1 MHGIPGASSVE
12 KDRLVRANVH
22 RPIGNLHLDVRVLSS
37 RSINYIIS
45 LKISTGYLSCEFN

>member
-1 MHGIPGASSVE
+1 MHGIPGACSEE

-22 RPIGNLHLDVRVLSS
+22 RPMGNPHLDVHVLSS

-45 LKISTGYLSCEFN
+45 PKLIQDKLWLLVM

>member
-1 MHGIPGASSVE
+1 MHGIPGTCSAE

-22 RPIGNLHLDVRVLSS
+22 RPIGNLHLDVHVLSS

-45 LKISTGYLSCEFN
+45 PKLIQDKH

>member
-22 RPIGNLHLDVRVLSS
+22 RPIGNLHLDVHVLSS